1 MKKIIFS
8 VLALTSLSAFAGGF
22 QLNLQGVRATGMGG
36 AYTGLAHGPATTFF
50 NPGGLT
56 QIEGHQFNIGGN
68 FVFPSIS
75 LQTDAYDNID
85 QTTGMATPIH
95 LYYGGQ
101 INEKLYVGF
110 GLNNQFGSSSS
121 FADDWQGRYIVQNIA
136 LKTFMFQPTVA
147 YKINDK
153 ISVGAGAVYTTGSFS
168 YEKAV
173 PVTTATT
180 PYGKARLE
188 GKGSAFSFNVGAFS
202 QLIKNDKMELG
213 LGVDYRSGINLKLK
227 GGTATFT
234 DIPSSLAGTFP
245 ESTTFDG
252 GLKLPS
258 VATAGLSFK
267 YIINDKSEITFVY
280 DFARTNWSSYDT
292 LSFDFKNEDTPDSK
306 TVKNWQNVNAH
317 RFGVEYKINKLSFRV
332 GGYHD
337 QSPIL
342 DGFVS
347 PELPDA
353 THMAPTAGFGMEVS
367 EKISFDISY
376 LSQKYSREASLD
388 DANFSAKYNR
398 GVDVFSFSLTVKL

>member
-1 MKKIIFS
+1 MKKIILS

-22 QLNLQGVRATGMGG
+22 QLNLQGIRSIGMGG
-36 AYTGLAHGPATTFF
+36 AYTGLAHGPAATFF

-56 QIEGHQFNIGGN
+56 QIKGHQFNLGTNLI
-68 FVFPSIS
+68 FPSVS
-75 LQTDAYDNID
+75 LQTDVHDNID
-85 QTTGMATPIH
+85 QTTGMATPLH
-95 LYYGGQ
+95 FYYGGQ

-121 FADDWQGRYIVQNIA
+121 FEDDWQGKYIVQNIG
-136 LKTFMFQPTVA
+136 LRTFMFQPTIA
-147 YKINDK
+147 YKIHDK
-153 ISVGAGAVYTTGSFS
+153 ISLGAGLVYTRGSFS

-173 PVTTATT
+173 PLTTDATK
-180 PYGKARLE
+180 YGKARLE
-188 GKGSAFSFNVGAFS
+188 GKGSAFSFNIGAFS

-213 LGVDYRSGINLKLK
+213 LGIDYRSGINLKLN

-234 DIPSSLAGTFP
+234 DIPSSLTGTFP
-245 ESTTFDG
+245 NSTEFDG

-267 YIINDKSEITFVY
+267 YIINDKSQITFAY
-280 DFARTNWSSYDT
+280 DFVQTNWSSYDT
-292 LSFDFKNEDTPDSK
+292 LAFDFKNEDTPDSK
-306 TVKNWQNVNAH
+306 TVKNWQNVKTH
-317 RFGVEYKINKLSFRV
+317 RFGVEYKINKLFFRV

-353 THMAPTAGFGMEVS
+353 THMAPTLGFGMEVS

-388 DANFSAKYNR
+388 AAGFSAKYNR
-398 GVDVFSFSLTVKL
+398 GVDVVGFSLTVKL

>member
-1 MKKIIFS
+1 MKKTIISALF
-8 VLALTSLSAFAGGF
+8 LTSLSAFAGGF
-22 QLNLQGVRATGMGG
+22 QLNLQGIRSIGMGG
-36 AYTGLAHGPATTFF
+36 AYTGLAYGPSATFF

-56 QIEGHQFNIGGN
+56 QIKGHQFNLGTN
-68 FVFPSIS
+68 LVFPSIS

-85 QTTGMATPIH
+85 QTTKMATPIH
-95 LYYGGQ
+95 FYYGGQ

-121 FADDWQGRYIVQNIA
+121 FSDDWQGRYIVQNIA

-147 YKINDK
+147 YKIHEK
-153 ISVGAGAVYTTGSFS
+153 LSIGIGAVYTRGNFS
-168 YEKAV
+168 YEKAI
-173 PVTTATT
+173 PISSEASD
-180 PYGKARLE
+180 YGKARLE
-188 GKGSAFSFNVGAFS
+188 GKGSAFSFNLGAFS

-213 LGVDYRSGINLKLK
+213 LGVDYRSGMNLSLN

-234 DIPSSLAGTFP
+234 GVPSSLATTFP
-245 ESTTFDG
+245 STTTFES

-258 VATAGLSFK
+258 VITAGLSFK
-267 YIINDKSEITFVY
+267 YVINEKSEITFAY
-280 DFARTNWSSYDT
+280 DFAQTNWSSYDT

-306 TVKNWQNVNAH
+306 TVKNWQNVSSH
-317 RFGVEYKINKLSFRV
+317 RFGLEYKINKLRFRV
-332 GGYHD
+332 GGYYD

-342 DGFVS
+342 DGYVS

-353 THMAPTAGFGMEVS
+353 THMAPTLGFGMEVS

-388 DANFSAKYNR
+388 AAGFSAKYNR
-398 GVDVFSFSLTVKL
+398 GVDVVGFSLTVKL